1 MWIVPL
7 FYSLYRTTIRN
18 KIETTISDAQF
29 SKNTDRI
36 FEQISRHQGRKTRLL
51 CVISLE
57 EILKSNNVKHR
68 LENIG
73 DWKWSKIYRK
83 IRLPNFRW
91 TATIN
96 QSSVFVRSFSRKSLF
111 LKAQSNERGRL
122 SLFPEKSNCD
132 GFDRR
137 SNRFRITNALEPPLG
152 QLGGDLK
159 EGRRRN
165 GDEQWGDVS
174 CSLIACVLDPFRF
187 EKRKKRT
194 FSLYLYIYIA
204 SVESVSP
211 CISEITISRMHFF
224 HRFEGER
231 ICLTPFRRWR
241 HE

>member
-1 MWIVPL
+1 M
-7 FYSLYRTTIRN
+7 
-18 KIETTISDAQF
+18 
-29 SKNTDRI
+29 
-36 FEQISRHQGRKTRLL
+36 
-51 CVISLE
+51 
-57 EILKSNNVKHR
+57 
-68 LENIG
+68 
-73 DWKWSKIYRK
+73 
-83 IRLPNFRW
+83 
-91 TATIN
+91 
-96 QSSVFVRSFSRKSLF
+96 
-111 LKAQSNERGRL
+111 KAQSDERGRL

-165 GDEQWGDVS
+165 GDEQWEDVS
-174 CSLIACVLDPFRF
+174 FNRVCIGSVSI
-187 EKRKKRT
+187 RKKEKKNF
-194 FSLYLYIYIA
+194 FSLFIYIYIA